1 MRLKISNPASNFKNL
16 IMRMQSLLIKLSG
29 VLFLASLFLPAFA
42 QNKPAYEM
50 TVNGVKVIVQP
61 SGNEIVEILTVIKG
75 GVQNYPADKA
85 GIESLAITALTE
97 CGTKNDSKNSFKD
110 KLDKVS
116 AEMGG
121 SAGMDFSTLTLNCI
135 KSDLDQVWPLY
146 MDALTI
152 PLFDTSEFARIKQD
166 AISSLK
172 SQASQPD
179 FAISKMARETAFK
192 GKDYAKSPT
201 GEEATVSKLTAGE
214 TKAYYADLLT
224 RSRIVIVVVA
234 ELDRSTIEKKVKE
247 LTEKIPAGK
256 EVKLSRYS
264 YVPAKN
270 TFTDQ
275 KKDLATNYIQGITG
289 APQPGTADFNA
300 FTIAMRIFY
309 DRQFLEVRTNN
320 GLSYAPQTRF
330 NGGLSPY
337 TQIMVSTTNP
347 DKYIGV
353 MDNLL
358 VKTHSEGFTAEEVK
372 NTKTGY
378 VTSFYAK
385 METNAAQA
393 ASLAAN
399 EVLFNDWR
407 RSLRINED
415 LKKVT
420 VGDVNKAFNKYVK
433 DITWVYQGDTGK
445 VNPSLFTAMP
455 GDSKLPDSKINNS
468 NKN

>member
-1 MRLKISNPASNFKNL
+1 MHMLS
-16 IMRMQSLLIKLSG
+16 LIKKLSAAT
-29 VLFLASLFLPAFA
+29 VLASFMLPVLA

-61 SGNEIVEILTVIKG
+61 SGNEIVEILTVFKG

-85 GIESLAITALTE
+85 GIESLAITGLTE
-97 CGTKNDSKNSFKD
+97 CGTKKDSKNSFKD

-116 AEMGG
+116 AEIGG
-121 SAGMDFSTLTLNCI
+121 TAGMDFSTVTLNCI

-146 MDALTI
+146 VDALTV
-152 PLFDTSEFARIKQD
+152 PVFDSSEFNRIKQD
-166 AISSLK
+166 AISRLK

-179 FAISKMARETAFK
+179 FAISKLAKETAFK
-192 GKDYAKSPT
+192 GKDYAKSPS
-201 GEEATVSKLTAGE
+201 GEESTVIALTAAG
-214 TKAYYADLLT
+214 THNYYTSILT
-224 RSRIVIVVVA
+224 RKKMVIVVVA
-234 ELDRSTIEKKVKE
+234 ELDRATIEKKVKE
-247 LTEKIPAGK
+247 LTDAIPDGK
-256 EVKLSRYS
+256 EVKLNRYN
-264 YVPAKN
+264 YMPAKN

-275 KKDLATNYIQGITG
+275 KKDLATNYIQGVTG
-289 APQPGTADFNA
+289 GPQPGSSDFNA
-300 FTIAMRIFY
+300 FSIAMRIFG

-320 GLSYAPQTRF
+320 GLSYAPQARF

-337 TQIMVSTTNP
+337 STIQVSTTNP
-347 DKYIGV
+347 DKYISV

-358 VKTHSEGFTAEEVK
+358 VKTHTQGFTPDEVK

-378 VTSFYAK
+378 ATSFYYR

-393 ASLAAN
+393 TSLATN

-420 VGDVNKAFNKYVK
+420 VDDVNKAFNKYVK
-433 DITWVYQGDTGK
+433 DISWVYQGDTSK
-445 VNPSLFTAMP
+445 VNPTLYLASPAAET
-455 GDSKLPDSKINNS
+455 KLPDSKISNG